1 MEPLCPT
8 SLASVPP
15 SMSSPDPPG
24 SPSQYRSPSR
34 SSSMSGQPYAL
45 HPLEDA
51 HYHSLTP
58 STSYPLAPAPAPF
71 PCPPYMSG
79 PIGDLVVSK
88 MGPEEAAEGQV
99 GLGADGEGHPCW
111 PKEDGMNS
119 WSPYEVR
126 RAF

>member
-1 MEPLCPT
+1 
-8 SLASVPP
+8 
-15 SMSSPDPPG
+15 MSSPDPPG

-34 SSSMSGQPYAL
+34 SSSMGGQPYAL

-71 PCPPYMSG
+71 PCPPYMSS
-79 PIGDLVVSK
+79 PIGDLVSK